1 MVVGT
6 EGLAPYTEGTFVP
19 DNFVSQP
26 TNNLTG
32 DYLMNRFITLCA
44 GASALAML
52 AILLS
57 WIFSPSTPTVS
68 LSAKEWMCV
77 ESAPSGLN
85 SICTMY
91 TRVPTKTVK
100 Q

>member
-1 MVVGT
+1 
-6 EGLAPYTEGTFVP
+6 
-19 DNFVSQP
+19 
-26 TNNLTG
+26 
-32 DYLMNRFITLCA
+32 MNRFITLCA
-44 GASALAML
+44 IASALAIL
-52 AILLS
+52 AI
-57 WIFSPSTPTVS
+57 IFSPSTPTVS

-91 TRVPTKTVK
+91 TRVPTKAGAK